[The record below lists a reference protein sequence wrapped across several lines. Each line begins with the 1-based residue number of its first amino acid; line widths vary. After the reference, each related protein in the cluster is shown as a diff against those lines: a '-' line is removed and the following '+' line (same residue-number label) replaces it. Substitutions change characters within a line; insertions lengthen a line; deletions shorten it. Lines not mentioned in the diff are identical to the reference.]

1 MSTQTEHIISFA
13 VAVGIGAVLLLF
25 GMKMVA
31 RIRLSFGT
39 SLWTSFI
46 ACMLTSMISFGFGF
60 VLANHMG
67 LALLLAIVIG
77 FFVQAVLFR
86 VAVRATGQ
94 TLPAGK
100 AYILSL
106 VVILANFFVASPI
119 VAWIVGNFSK

>member
-1 MSTQTEHIISFA
+1 MSTQTELIISFA
-13 VAVGIGAVLLLF
+13 VAVGIAAVLLLF

-39 SLWTSFI
+39 SLRTSFI
-46 ACMLTSMISFGFGF
+46 ACMFTSMISLGFGF

-67 LALLLAIVIG
+67 LALLLSIVIG
-77 FFVQAVLFR
+77 FFVQAVLFQI
-86 VAVRATGQ
+86 AVRATGQ

-106 VVILANFFVASPI
+106 VVILANFFVVSPV
-119 VAWIVGNFSK
+119 VAWVVGNFSK

>member
-13 VAVGIGAVLLLF
+13 VAVGIDTVLLLL
-25 GMKMVA
+25 GMKMIA

-39 SLWTSFI
+39 ALLTSFI
-46 ACMLTSMISFGFGF
+46 ACILTSAIGGVFGF
-60 VLANHMG
+60 
-67 LALLLAIVIG
+67 LLAYHIMLAMILTTVIG

-86 VAVRATGQ
+86 VAVRTTGQ

-106 VVILANFFVASPI
+106 LVILADSFVASPI
-119 VAWIVGNFSK
+119 AA

>member
-1 MSTQTEHIISFA
+1 MSTQTEHIISFV
-13 VAVGIGAVLLLF
+13 VAVGIGAVLLLL
-25 GMKMVA
+25 GMKMIA

-39 SLWTSFI
+39 ALWTSFI
-46 ACMLTSMISFGFGF
+46 ACMLTSIISLGFGF

-67 LALLLAIVIG
+67 LAVILAIVTG

-86 VAVRATGQ
+86 IAVRATGQ

-106 VVILANFFVASPI
+106 LVILANFFVASPI
-119 VAWIVGNFSK
+119 VAWIVGDFSK